1 MKDIVIVD
9 YITKLSYKEVN
20 PKLMGDI
27 TITIKN
33 VRKWRNKIERRKLKI
48 NNIYRI

>member
-9 YITKLSYKEVN
+9 YITKISQTQVS
-20 PKLMGDI
+20 PKMMEDFN
-27 TITIKN
+27 ITIKN